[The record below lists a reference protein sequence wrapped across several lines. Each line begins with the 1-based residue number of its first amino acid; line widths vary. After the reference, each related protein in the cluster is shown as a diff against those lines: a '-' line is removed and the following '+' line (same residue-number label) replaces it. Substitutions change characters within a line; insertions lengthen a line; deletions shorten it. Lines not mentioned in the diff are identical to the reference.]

1 MNETELLELL
11 LAKSVREVAQEFQT
25 QDLRND
31 VPTKSPKQYCVDAYK
46 ELKSVVQII
55 KEHDLEP

>member
-11 LAKSVREVAQEFQT
+11 LAKSVREVAQELHT
-25 QDLRND
+25 KDIRND
-31 VPTKSPKQYCVDAYK
+31 VPAKSPKQYHVDAYE

-55 KEHDLEP
+55 KEHDLKP